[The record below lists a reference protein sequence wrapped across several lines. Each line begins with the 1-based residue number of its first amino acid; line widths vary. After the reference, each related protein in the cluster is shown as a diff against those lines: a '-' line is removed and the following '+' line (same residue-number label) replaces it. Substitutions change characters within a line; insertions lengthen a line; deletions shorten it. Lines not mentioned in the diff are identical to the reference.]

1 MKHDYNLKSSDR
13 EALRSL
19 VGKRLVSYRL
29 NMTDNVSYEVF
40 VFRLEDE
47 DVEVRTHEIVGTDD
61 FFNETNTIEVLH
73 RPNRDSWSGLGA
85 SDPADGIGEGQFK
98 DYDVGRVIQSV
109 SVVVEKFGGPA
120 GDGEFVRGIV
130 LGFGEDSLVFDKGS
144 PNWSDIW
151 RVTAQAS
158 SKIAFD
164 VEDFSPN
171 DEPYSVS
178 VRVERI
184 G

>member
-1 MKHDYNLKSSDR
+1 MKHDYNLKPSDR
-13 EALRSL
+13 ETLRSL
-19 VGKRLVSYRL
+19 VGKQLVSYRL
-29 NMTDNVSYEVF
+29 NMADDVSYEVF
-40 VFRLEDE
+40 VLRLEDE

-85 SDPADGIGEGQFK
+85 SDPLEGIGEGQFK
-98 DYDVGRVIQSV
+98 DYAVGKVIQSV
-109 SVVVEKFGGPA
+109 SVVIEKFGCPE

-130 LGFGEDSLVFDKGS
+130 LEFGEDSLVFDKGC

-158 SKIAFD
+158 APGVFS

-178 VRVERI
+178 VRIERI